1 MAVKRTVQ
9 ADRPQKALGRRGLV
23 ARLVALVVVLGA
35 TGMIVYAVGFH
46 SLPVLAEQKVDM
58 SGFAPPEMLPP
69 GLPDDFGPPGGE
81 PEPFPD
87 MMETVTLDESE
98 PALVHEVTYGGVART
113 SSGEI
118 QRTYTG
124 KPPSQCPT

>member
-9 ADRPQKALGRRGLV
+9 ADRPQEALGRRGLV
-23 ARLVALVVVLGA
+23 ARLLALVVLLGA
-35 TGMIVYAVGFH
+35 AGMVGYAVGFH
-46 SLPVLAEQKVDM
+46 SLPVLAEQEVDM
-58 SGFAPPEMLPP
+58 SGFAPPGMLPP
-69 GLPDDFGPPGGE
+69 GLPDLGPPGAE
-81 PEPFPD
+81 PEPFPA

-98 PALVHEVTYGGVART
+98 PALVREVTYGGVART

-124 KPPSQCPT
+124 EPPSQCPT